1 MTERIETDRCTNTVA
16 RAFGIEA
23 DHTLVFKIDLDR
35 VLNREYDTVK
45 IDVKLEWNEDTYTTK
60 RDTINTIVKRDWQ
73 NRPDNT
79 LGMVIFTKGHVQ
91 AIFPN
96 GTKNGR
102 IVDTYTTSNRGFY
115 SRRVNAA
122 YYVVP
127 SASGV
132 KYNNPNLLT
141 LSN

>member
-1 MTERIETDRCTNTVA
+1 MTEQIQTTRCTNTVA

-23 DHTLVFKIDLDR
+23 KKTLVYKIDLDN
-35 VLNREYDTVK
+35 VLNREYDLVK
-45 IDVKLEWNEDTYTTK
+45 IEVEVKWNEDTYTTK
-60 RDTINTIVKRDWQ
+60 RDTINTIVKRDWY
-73 NRPDNT
+73 NRPANT
-79 LGMVIFTKGHVQ
+79 LGMVIFSKGHVQ

-115 SRRVNAA
+115 SRKVTAA